1 MCPLAGREMGEEWSW
16 SDLATKARTRFMETT
31 NDRDGRDEI
40 MREMEFH
47 EELDGSPCSGGSC
60 YHAAPASM
68 RLPHGGALLV
78 QCSLQNVES
87 SES

>member
-1 MCPLAGREMGEEWSW
+1 
-16 SDLATKARTRFMETT
+16 METT

-40 MREMEFH
+40 MRKMEFH

-68 RLPHGGALLV
+68 RLPQGGALPV

-87 SES
+87 SESWITLEEP